1 MLHNG
6 MQVSAQKLVPCSRV
20 FHLSALQHS
29 AWHLVNS
36 CIGDEE
42 RKGREH
48 QANVR

>member
-1 MLHNG
+1 MGCRSQHRNWFPAA
-6 MQVSAQKLVPCSRV
+6 VSFTCL
-20 FHLSALQHS
+20 LSS
-29 AWHLVNS
+29 TVIAWHLVDS